1 MSTDGALSRT
11 RLLPTLLGLVF
22 LVMGLAMLA
31 GGVELLQLGGSP
43 YYLIA
48 GVCIA
53 ITGVLLIMGR
63 RAAIGL
69 YALVLFASTVWSL
82 WEVGLDWWQ
91 LVPRLALWF
100 ALGIV
105 LLLPWLRR
113 PLLLR
118 GQSSAIGTRALSLAV
133 IFAGL
138 TALASQF
145 TNPGEIK
152 GQLDRETAGTTSA
165 APAMPDGD
173 WQSYGRTAFGDRYSP
188 LAQITPENAGKLV
201 PAWTYRTGD
210 IPGPNDPGE
219 TTAENTPLKVNGML
233 YVCTP
238 HSQVIALD
246 PDTGKELWRF
256 DPKISTQKA
265 ANFKGWAHMTCRGVA
280 YHDDAAYAAVP
291 ATATAVPAQSPT
303 APAVTGTSA
312 NSCPRRLFLP
322 TADTRLIALN
332 ADTGKL
338 CEGFGDKGSIDLG
351 TNIGTFEPGGYYST
365 SPPAVTQNLV
375 VIGGHVSDNV
385 STDEPSGVIRAF
397 DVHTGRLVWNWDSGN
412 PDDTTP
418 IAPGKTYTRNSP
430 NMWSMFAVDEK
441 LGMLYLPMGNQ
452 MPDQWG
458 GNRTPES
465 EKYSAGLTALDIN
478 SGHVRW
484 TFQFTHHDLW
494 DMDVGG
500 QPTLMDIKTASGMKQ
515 SVLASTKQGS
525 IYVLDRTNGK
535 PVVPIN
541 EIQVPQGAVAGDHT
555 SPTQPKSDLNFMPP
569 PLKERDMW
577 GVTPFDQMLC
587 RIDFKSLRYDGPFT
601 PPSLQGSIVYPG
613 NFGVFDWGGISVDPV
628 RQIAFVNPDYMAFKS
643 RLVPAADVAGGPGR
657 KSETQGVQPNKG
669 APYGVI
675 LEAML
680 SPLGLPCQAP
690 AWGYVAAV
698 DLTNHTTIWKHKN
711 GTVRDS
717 SPIPMPLTMGV
728 PSLGGTFITKG
739 GVAFLSAT
747 LDQYLRAYD
756 VRNGKQLWEGR
767 LPAGGQTTPM
777 TYTGKNGKQYVLVMA
792 GGHGSLGTKQGDYIL
807 AFKLPD

>member
-1 MSTDGALSRT
+1 MSTDGASRPS
-11 RLLPTLLGLVF
+11 RLLPRLLGVL
-22 LVMGLAMLA
+22 LLIMGLALLA
-31 GGVELLQLGGSP
+31 GGVKLSLLGGSL
-43 YYLIA
+43 YYLLA
-48 GVCIA
+48 GIG
-53 ITGVLLIMGR
+53 ITLTGLLLLATR
-63 RAAIGL
+63 RAALGL
-69 YALVLFASTVWSL
+69 YALVLFASTVWAL

-91 LVPRLALWF
+91 LVPRLALLF

-105 LLLPWLRR
+105 MLLPWFRR
-113 PLLLR
+113 PLLR
-118 GQSSAIGTRALSLAV
+118 GQPAPLGTGALSVAVVLAG
-133 IFAGL
+133 A

-145 TNPGEIK
+145 TNPGEMVK
-152 GQLDRETAGTTSA
+152 TGQLDRDAVTGMASA
-165 APAMPDGD
+165 APSQADGD
-173 WQSYGRTAFGDRYSP
+173 WNSYGRSAYGDRYSP
-188 LAQITPENAGKLV
+188 LAQITPENAHKLV

-246 PDTGKELWRF
+246 PDTGKEIWRF
-256 DPKISTQKA
+256 DPKISSQGA
-265 ANFKGWAHMTCRGVA
+265 ENFKGWAHMTCRGVS
-280 YHDDAAYAAVP
+280 YHDDAAYASE
-291 ATATAVPAQSPT
+291 QSPT
-303 APAVTGTSA
+303 GSASPAAAPNA
-312 NSCPRRLFLP
+312 CPKRIFVP

-332 ADTGKL
+332 ADTGKM
-338 CEGFGDKGSIDLG
+338 CEDFGDKGQVDLRA
-351 TNIGTFEPGGYYST
+351 NIGSFAPGGYYST
-365 SPPAVTQNLV
+365 SPPAVTKNLV
-375 VIGGHVSDNV
+375 VIGGHVTDNV

-397 DVHTGRLVWNWDSGN
+397 DVHTGKLVWNWDSGN

-418 IAPGKTYTRNSP
+418 LAEGKTYTRNSP

-452 MPDQWG
+452 MPDQYG
-458 GNRTPES
+458 GDRTDDS
-465 EKYSAGLTALDIN
+465 EKYAAGLTALDID
-478 SGHVRW
+478 SGHVKW

-500 QPTLMDIKTASGMKQ
+500 QPSLIDIKTEAGVKQ
-515 SVLASTKQGS
+515 AVMASTKQGS
-525 IYVLDRTNGK
+525 IYVLDRATGQ
-535 PVVPIN
+535 PVVPIH
-541 EIQVPQGAVAGDHT
+541 EVAVPQGAVAGDRT
-555 SPTQPKSDLNFMPP
+555 SPTQPKSELNFMPP

-587 RIDFKSLRYDGPFT
+587 RIDFKSMRYDGPFT

-628 RQIAFVNPDYMAFKS
+628 RQIAFVNPSYMAFKS
-643 RLVPAADVAGGPGR
+643 KLIPAADIAKQGPR
-657 KSETQGVQPNKG
+657 VSETQGVQPNKG

-675 LEAML
+675 LEALL

-698 DLTNHTTIWKHKN
+698 DLTTHQTIWMHKN

-717 SPIPMPLTMGV
+717 SPVPVPLTMGV
-728 PSLGGTFITKG
+728 PSLGGTFTTAG
-739 GVAFLSAT
+739 GVSFLSGT

-756 VRNGKQLWEGR
+756 VKNGKQLWEGR
-767 LPAGGQTTPM
+767 LPAGAQTTPM
-777 TYTGKNGKQYVLVMA
+777 TYTGKDGKQYVLVMA
-792 GGHGSLGTKQGDYIL
+792 GGHGSLGTKQGDYVM

>member
-1 MSTDGALSRT
+1 MSTDGALSRN
-11 RLLPTLLGLVF
+11 RLLPTLLGVVIVL
-22 LVMGLAMLA
+22 MGLALLA
-31 GGVELLQLGGSP
+31 LGIRLSQLGGSL

-48 GVCIA
+48 GIGFT
-53 ITGVLLIMGR
+53 ISGVLLVLGR
-63 RAAIGL
+63 RSALSL
-69 YALVLFASTVWSL
+69 YAVLLFASTVWAL

-100 ALGIV
+100 AIGVV
-105 LLLPWLRR
+105 LLLPWFRR
-113 PLLLR
+113 PLLM
-118 GQSSAIGTRALSLAV
+118 GQPGGMATG
-133 IFAGL
+133 GL
-138 TALASQF
+138 TIAVVLAGAAAVASQF

-152 GQLDRETAGTTSA
+152 GQLDRDTAGTTSA

-188 LAQITPENAGKLV
+188 LAQITPDNAHKLV
-201 PAWTYRTGD
+201 PAWTFRTGD
-210 IPGPNDPGE
+210 IPGPGDPGE
-219 TTAENTPLKVNGML
+219 TTAENTPLKVNNML

-246 PDTGKELWRF
+246 PDSGKELWRY

-280 YHDDAAYAAVP
+280 YHDDAAYAASP
-291 ATATAVPAQSPT
+291 AAPAQSPT
-303 APAVTGTSA
+303 ATATAS
-312 NSCPRRLFLP
+312 SCPRRLFLP

-332 ADTGKL
+332 ADTGKV
-338 CEGFGDKGSIDLG
+338 CEDFGDKGQIDLG
-351 TNIGTFEPGGYYST
+351 ANIGTFAPGGYYST
-365 SPPAVTQNLV
+365 SPPAVTRDLV
-375 VIGGHVSDNV
+375 VIGGHVTDNV
-385 STDEPSGVIRAF
+385 SNDEPSGVIRAF

-430 NMWSMFAVDEK
+430 NMWSMFSVDEK

-452 MPDQWG
+452 TPDQWG

-465 EKYSAGLTALDIN
+465 EKFSAGLTALDIAT
-478 SGHVRW
+478 GHVRW

-500 QPTLMDIKTASGMKQ
+500 QPTLIDMKTADGVKPAVM
-515 SVLASTKQGS
+515 ASTKQGS
-525 IYVLDRTNGK
+525 IYVLDRSTGQ
-535 PVVPIN
+535 PIVPIN
-541 EIQVPQGAVAGDHT
+541 EVPVPQGAVAGDHT

-577 GVTPFDQMLC
+577 GVTPFDQALC
-587 RIDFKSLRYDGPFT
+587 RIDFKSLRYDGAFT

-628 RQIAFVNPDYMAFKS
+628 RQIAFVNPDYMAFRSK
-643 RLVPAADVAGGPGR
+643 LVPAAEVEGGPGR
-657 KSETQGVQPNKG
+657 KSETEGVQPNKG
-669 APYGVI
+669 TPYGVI
-675 LEAML
+675 LEALL

-698 DLTNHTTIWKHKN
+698 DLTTHQTLWKHKN

-717 SPIPMPLTMGV
+717 SPVPLPLTMGV
-728 PSLGGTFITKG
+728 PSLGGTFTTAS
-739 GVAFLSAT
+739 GVGFMSGS
-747 LDQYLRAYD
+747 LDQFLRAYD
-756 VRNGKQLWEGR
+756 LRNGKQLWEGR
-767 LPAGGQTTPM
+767 LPAGAQTTPM
-777 TYTGKNGKQYVLVMA
+777 TYTGKDGKQYVLVVA
-792 GGHGSLGTKQGDYIL
+792 GGHGSLGTKQGDYVM